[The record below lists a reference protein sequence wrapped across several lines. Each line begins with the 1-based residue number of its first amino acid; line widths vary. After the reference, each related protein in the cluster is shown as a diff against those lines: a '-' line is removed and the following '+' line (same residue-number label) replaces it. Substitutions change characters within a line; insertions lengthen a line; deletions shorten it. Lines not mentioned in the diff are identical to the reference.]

1 MMFSNDLV
9 CDILDFMDD
18 NINRKITMDELCS
31 HFYFNKDY
39 IMRLFKRE
47 IHSTISDY
55 MNKKRIFQSL
65 QDLQFGNDSILFIG
79 LKHGFTSLEYYS
91 EVFHK
96 VMGVSPIIY
105 RKFSTRSIDVAEKDI
120 NKIQKNLANIS
131 GFFEN
136 VTRYRNNR
144 KKTLSMNLSIF
155 K

>member
-9 CDILDFMDD
+9 CDILDFIDD

-65 QDLQFGNDSILFIG
+65 QDLQLGNDSILFIG

-105 RKFSTRSIDVAEKDI
+105 RKFSTRSIDVAEEDI

-131 GFFEN
+131 SFFEN

>member
-1 MMFSNDLV
+1 MFSNDLI
-9 CDILDFMDD
+9 CDILDFIDD
-18 NINRKITMDELCS
+18 NINRKITMDELS
-31 HFYFNKDY
+31 RHFYFHKDY
-39 IMRLFKRE
+39 IMRLFKKE

-55 MNKKRIFQSL
+55 INKKRIFQSL
-65 QDLQFGNDSILFIG
+65 KDLQLSKDSILYIG
-79 LKHGFTSLEYYS
+79 LKHGFSSLEYYS

-96 VMGVSPIIY
+96 VMGVSPVIY
-105 RKFSTRSIDVAEKDI
+105 RKFSARSIEVEDEDMKT
-120 NKIQKNLANIS
+120 IQKNLANIS

>member
-1 MMFSNDLV
+1 MFSNDLI
-9 CDILDFMDD
+9 CDILDFIDD
-18 NINRKITMDELCS
+18 NINRKITMDELS
-31 HFYFNKDY
+31 GHFYFHKDY
-39 IMRLFKRE
+39 IMRLFKKE

-55 MNKKRIFQSL
+55 INKKRIFQSL
-65 QDLQFGNDSILFIG
+65 KDLQLSNDSILYIG
-79 LKHGFTSLEYYS
+79 LKHGFASLEYYS

-96 VMGVSPIIY
+96 VMGVSPVIY
-105 RKFSTRSIDVAEKDI
+105 RKFSARSMEVEDEDMKT
-120 NKIQKNLANIS
+120 IQKNLANIS

>member
-1 MMFSNDLV
+1 MFSNDLI
-9 CDILDFMDD
+9 CDILDFIDD
-18 NINRKITMDELCS
+18 NINRKITMDELS
-31 HFYFNKDY
+31 GHFYFHKDY
-39 IMRLFKRE
+39 IMRLFKKE

-55 MNKKRIFQSL
+55 INKKRVFQSL
-65 QDLQFGNDSILFIG
+65 KDLQLSNDSILYIG
-79 LKHGFTSLEYYS
+79 LKHGFSSLEHYS

-96 VMGVSPIIY
+96 VMGVSPVIY
-105 RKFSTRSIDVAEKDI
+105 RKFSARSIEVEDEDMKT
-120 NKIQKNLANIS
+120 IQKNLANIS

>member
-1 MMFSNDLV
+1 MFSNDLI
-9 CDILDFMDD
+9 CDILDFIDD
-18 NINRKITMDELCS
+18 NINRKITMDELS
-31 HFYFNKDY
+31 GHFYFHKDY
-39 IMRLFKRE
+39 IMRLFKKE

-55 MNKKRIFQSL
+55 INKKRVFQSL
-65 QDLQFGNDSILFIG
+65 KDLQLSNDSILYIG
-79 LKHGFTSLEYYS
+79 LKHGFSSLEYYS

-96 VMGVSPIIY
+96 VMGVSPVIY
-105 RKFSTRSIDVAEKDI
+105 RKFSARSMEVEDEDMKT
-120 NKIQKNLANIS
+120 IQKNLANIS

>member
-9 CDILDFMDD
+9 CDILDFIDD

-131 GFFEN
+131 SFFEN

>member
-1 MMFSNDLV
+1 MFSNDLI
-9 CDILDFMDD
+9 CDILDFIDD
-18 NINRKITMDELCS
+18 NINRKITMDELS
-31 HFYFNKDY
+31 RHFYFHKDY
-39 IMRLFKRE
+39 IMRLFKKE

-55 MNKKRIFQSL
+55 INKKRIFQSL
-65 QDLQFGNDSILFIG
+65 KDLQLSNDSILYIG
-79 LKHGFTSLEYYS
+79 LKHGFSSLEYYS

-96 VMGVSPIIY
+96 VMGVSPVIY
-105 RKFSTRSIDVAEKDI
+105 RKFSARSIEVEDEDMKT
-120 NKIQKNLANIS
+120 IQKNLANIS

>member
-1 MMFSNDLV
+1 MFSNDLI
-9 CDILDFMDD
+9 CDILDFIDD
-18 NINRKITMDELCS
+18 NINRKITMDELS
-31 HFYFNKDY
+31 GHFYFHKDY
-39 IMRLFKRE
+39 IMRLFKKE

-55 MNKKRIFQSL
+55 INKKRVFQSL
-65 QDLQFGNDSILFIG
+65 KDLQLSKDSILYIG
-79 LKHGFTSLEYYS
+79 LKHGFSSLEYYS

-96 VMGVSPIIY
+96 VMGVSPVIY
-105 RKFSTRSIDVAEKDI
+105 RKFSARSMEVENEDMKT
-120 NKIQKNLANIS
+120 IQKNLANIS

>member
-1 MMFSNDLV
+1 MFSNDLI
-9 CDILDFMDD
+9 CDILDFIDD
-18 NINRKITMDELCS
+18 NINRKITMDELS
-31 HFYFNKDY
+31 GHFYFHKDY
-39 IMRLFKRE
+39 IMRLFKKE

-55 MNKKRIFQSL
+55 INKKRIFQSL
-65 QDLQFGNDSILFIG
+65 KDLQLSKDSILYIG
-79 LKHGFTSLEYYS
+79 LKHGFSSLEYYS

-96 VMGVSPIIY
+96 VMGVSPVIY
-105 RKFSTRSIDVAEKDI
+105 RKFSARSIEVEDEDI
-120 NKIQKNLANIS
+120 KTIQKNLANIS

>member
-1 MMFSNDLV
+1 MFSNDLI
-9 CDILDFMDD
+9 CDILDFIDD
-18 NINRKITMDELCS
+18 NINRKITMDELS
-31 HFYFNKDY
+31 GHFYFHKDY
-39 IMRLFKRE
+39 IMRLFKKE

-55 MNKKRIFQSL
+55 INKKRIFQSL
-65 QDLQFGNDSILFIG
+65 KDLQLSNDSILYIG
-79 LKHGFTSLEYYS
+79 LKHGFSSLEYYS

-96 VMGVSPIIY
+96 VMGVSPVIY
-105 RKFSTRSIDVAEKDI
+105 RKFSARSMEVEDEDMKT
-120 NKIQKNLANIS
+120 IQKNLANIS